1 MKTEVKRNLDKTYL
15 LIEEAG
21 IYEEDYQMHML
32 RENKIPGLLEVRGRG
47 AGENSQYYYD
57 ISCKVSMKTKYEKIP
72 IGYEEL
78 KAFLYQLLTVMKE
91 MKKYFLSEIQSLFI
105 MKRECSFS
113 VFCRV
118 MQKRRRT
125 SSGIWQNI
133 LSAGQNIKRKNVYF
147 WHMSCIRFPCRKIIQ

>member
-91 MKKYFLSEIQSLFI
+91 MKKYFLSENKVILNLFLFFAALC
-105 MKRECSFS
+105 KRDDERVPASGRI
-113 VFCRV
+113 FCQPGRISRER
-118 MQKRRRT
+118 MCI
-125 SSGIWQNI
+125 SGI
-133 LSAGQNIKRKNVYF
+133 
-147 WHMSCIRFPCRKIIQ
+147 

>member
-1 MKTEVKRNLDKTYL
+1 
-15 LIEEAG
+15 
-21 IYEEDYQMHML
+21 MHML

-91 MKKYFLSEIQSLFI
+91 MKKYFLSENKVILDPEFI
-105 MKRECSFS
+105 YYEKGVFFFCFS
-113 VFCRV
+113 AAF
-118 MQKRRRT
+118 MQKETTNEFRASGRIFCQPGRI
-125 SSGIWQNI
+125 SRERMCISGI
-133 LSAGQNIKRKNVYF
+133 
-147 WHMSCIRFPCRKIIQ
+147 